1 MQHIV
6 HKDREFGYPVGST
19 QKQTLRMVVM
29 RVDVSKGGDPTLI
42 DRTISVSKS
51 DIREAGPKDYEHFG
65 IDNPGVKEFQVG
77 DIISAIV
84 CGDGHDFRVTKVSKT
99 TATAEE
105 IPIELAPGFKTTPAF
120 EPVKVKR
127 LYSVTEP
134 FENWH
139 VWDVEFI
146 PRAIGQN
153 FEKISVK
160 PVNPDEKTCKQHNL

>member
-1 MQHIV
+1 MI
-6 HKDREFGYPVGST
+6 HKDREFGHPVGST
-19 QKQTLRMVVM
+19 QKQILRMVVM
-29 RVDVSKGGDPTLI
+29 RVDESKGGDPTLI
-42 DRTISVSKS
+42 NRTISVGKS

-84 CGDGHDFRVTKVSKT
+84 CGDGHDLQVTKVSKT

-105 IPIELAPGFKTTPAF
+105 IPIKLAPGVKTSPVF
-120 EPVKVKR
+120 EPVKVKK
-127 LYSVTEP
+127 LYSVTEL

-139 VWDVEFI
+139 VWHVEFI

-160 PVNPDEKTCKQHNL
+160 PVNPDGENA

>member
-1 MQHIV
+1 MKHIV
-6 HKDREFGYPVGST
+6 HNDRSFGYPIGSG
-19 QKQTLRMVVM
+19 QKQTIRMVVM

-65 IDNPGVKEFQVG
+65 VDNPGVKEFQVG

-139 VWDVEFI
+139 IWDVEFI

-153 FEKISVK
+153 FQKISVK
-160 PVNPDEKTCKQHNL
+160 PVNPDGENA

>member
-1 MQHIV
+1 MKHIV
-6 HKDREFGYPVGST
+6 HKEQLFGYPIGST

-29 RVDVSKGGDPTLI
+29 RVDVNKGGDPTLI
-42 DRTISVSKS
+42 DRTISVSKF
-51 DIREAGPKDYEHFG
+51 DIREAGPKDYERFG
-65 IDNPGVKEFQVG
+65 VDNPGVKEFQVG

-84 CGDGHDFRVTKVSKT
+84 CGDSHDFRVMKVTKT

-105 IPIELAPGFKTTPAF
+105 IPIELAPGIKTSPVF

-127 LYSVTEP
+127 LYSVTEL
-134 FENWH
+134 FENWN

-153 FEKISVK
+153 FEKISVR
-160 PVNPDEKTCKQHNL
+160 PVNPDGKNL

>member
-6 HKDREFGYPVGST
+6 HKDREFGYPVGSIRR
-19 QKQTLRMVVM
+19 QNLRMVIM
-29 RVDVSKGGDPTLI
+29 RVDESKGGDPTLI
-42 DRTISVSKS
+42 NKTISVNKS

-65 IDNPGVKEFQVG
+65 VSNPGVKEFQVG

-105 IPIELAPGFKTTPAF
+105 IPIELAPGFKTSPVF

-127 LYSVTEP
+127 IYSVTEL
-134 FENWH
+134 FKNFH

-146 PRAIGQN
+146 PRAIRQN

-160 PVNPDEKTCKQHNL
+160 PVNPDGKNL

>member
-1 MQHIV
+1 MKHIV
-6 HKDREFGYPVGST
+6 HKDREFGYPVGSI

-29 RVDVSKGGDPTLI
+29 RVDISKGGDPTLI
-42 DRTISVSKS
+42 DRIISVSKS

-65 IDNPGVKEFQVG
+65 VDNPGVKEFQVG

-105 IPIELAPGFKTTPAF
+105 IPIEIATWVKTAPAF

-153 FEKISVK
+153 FEKISVE
-160 PVNPDEKTCKQHNL
+160 PVNPDEKNL

>member
-1 MQHIV
+1 MKHIV
-6 HKDREFGYPVGST
+6 HKEQLFGYPVGSP

-29 RVDVSKGGDPTLI
+29 RVDVNKGGDPTLI

-65 IDNPGVKEFQVG
+65 VDNPGVKEFQVG

-84 CGDGHDFRVTKVSKT
+84 CGDGHDFRVTKVSQT

-105 IPIELAPGFKTTPAF
+105 IPIELAPGVKTSPVFKPI
-120 EPVKVKR
+120 KVKK
-127 LYSVTEP
+127 LYSVTEL
-134 FENWH
+134 FENWP

-146 PRAIGQN
+146 PRAIGRN

-160 PVNPDEKTCKQHNL
+160 PVNPDGKNL

>member
-6 HKDREFGYPVGST
+6 HKDCEFGYPVGST

-29 RVDVSKGGDPTLI
+29 RVDVSKGGDPSLI

-65 IDNPGVKEFQVG
+65 VDNPGVKEFRVG

-105 IPIELAPGFKTTPAF
+105 VPIELAPGLKTSPVF

-127 LYSVTEP
+127 LYSVTEL

-153 FEKISVK
+153 FQKISVK
-160 PVNPDEKTCKQHNL
+160 LSILTKKTPNHY

>member
-1 MQHIV
+1 MKHIV
-6 HKDREFGYPVGST
+6 HKDQLFGYPVGST
-19 QKQTLRMVVM
+19 QKHTLRMVVM
-29 RVDVSKGGDPTLI
+29 RADVSKGGDPTLI
-42 DRTISVSKS
+42 DRTISVGKV
-51 DIREAGPKDYEHFG
+51 DIREAGPKDYERFG
-65 IDNPGVKEFQVG
+65 VDNPGVKEFQVG

-105 IPIELAPGFKTTPAF
+105 IPIEFAELAPGFKTSPIF

-127 LYSVTEP
+127 LYSVTEL

-153 FEKISVK
+153 FQKISVK
-160 PVNPDEKTCKQHNL
+160 PVNPDGKNL

>member
-1 MQHIV
+1 MKHIV

-19 QKQTLRMVVM
+19 LKQTLRIVVM

-42 DRTISVSKS
+42 DRTISVNKV
-51 DIREAGPKDYEHFG
+51 DIHEAGPKDYEHFG
-65 IDNPGVKEFQVG
+65 ADNPGVKEFQVG

-84 CGDGHDFRVTKVSKT
+84 CGDGHDFQVTKVSKT

-105 IPIELAPGFKTTPAF
+105 IPIELAPGVKTTPAF
-120 EPVKVKR
+120 RPLKVKR
-127 LYSVTEP
+127 LYSVTEL

-139 VWDVEFI
+139 VWDVRFI

-160 PVNPDEKTCKQHNL
+160 PVNPNGKNL

>member
-1 MQHIV
+1 MKHIV
-6 HKDREFGYPVGST
+6 HKDREFGYPVGGT

-29 RVDVSKGGDPTLI
+29 RVDESKGGDPTLI
-42 DRTISVSKS
+42 YRRVSINKS

-65 IDNPGVKEFQVG
+65 VSNPGVKEFQVG

-84 CGDGHDFRVTKVSKT
+84 CGDGHDFRVTKVSQT

-105 IPIELAPGFKTTPAF
+105 IPIELAPGVKTSPVFKPI
-120 EPVKVKR
+120 KVKK
-127 LYSVTEP
+127 LYSVTEL
-134 FENWH
+134 FENWP

-146 PRAIGQN
+146 PRAIGRN

-160 PVNPDEKTCKQHNL
+160 PVNPDGKNL